1 MLEEGYIFI
10 AFPKYFI
17 IFLWMEW
24 VLTHCTFGIM
34 NICLLNKITIFLK
47 KFQLMSFVFYNYFLS
62 SY

>member
-34 NICLLNKITIFLK
+34 NIYLLNKITIFLEII
-47 KFQLMSFVFYNYFLS
+47 STYGIRS
-62 SY
+62 W